1 MSAATSAV
9 DELRALPAELKLA
22 GGAAIAL
29 VVTLLLPWYEKNFV
43 AGDGRLRTE
52 SFRSL
57 SPVEAALLLV
67 AAGVL
72 FLVWSRAQRKGFHLP
87 GGDGTVI
94 AAGGGWCLVL
104 IVYRMFDQPDVTGL
118 GASVGLRWG
127 IFVAALAAG
136 ALVLAGARVRA
147 VDRPEPPNPAER
159 PTSTSTPAVPS
170 DPGREPFAPPKD
182 RLF

>member
-1 MSAATSAV
+1 MTRESAL
-9 DELRALPAELKLA
+9 DELRALPSELKLA
-22 GGAAIAL
+22 AGAAIAL
-29 VVTLLLPWYEKNFV
+29 IVTLVLPWYEKNYV

-52 SFRSL
+52 GFRAL

-67 AAGVL
+67 ACGVL
-72 FLVWSRAQRKGFHLP
+72 FLVWARAQRKGFHLP

-94 AAGGGWCLVL
+94 AAGGAWCELL

-118 GASVGLRWG
+118 GASVGLQWG

-147 VDRPEPPNPAER
+147 VDRPEPPNPAEA
-159 PTSTSTPAVPS
+159 PTERMRPS
-170 DPGREPFAPPKD
+170 DPTREPVAPPRD